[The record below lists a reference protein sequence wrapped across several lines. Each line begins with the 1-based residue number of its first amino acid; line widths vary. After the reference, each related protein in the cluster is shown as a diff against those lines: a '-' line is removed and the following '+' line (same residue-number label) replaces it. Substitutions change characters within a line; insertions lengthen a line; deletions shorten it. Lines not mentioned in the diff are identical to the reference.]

1 MRETGR
7 TMPLHP
13 WPLEHH
19 IMMVHK
25 DNDGDNDNYFDNDNH
40 GDNDN
45 VNNNIANS
53 ENDTDDN
60 MLGGATAFLVP

>member
-1 MRETGR
+1 MNND
-7 TMPLHP
+7 
-13 WPLEHH
+13 
-19 IMMVHK
+19 I
-25 DNDGDNDNYFDNDNH
+25 DDGDNDNYFDNDNH

-53 ENDTDDN
+53 ENDPDDN

>member
-1 MRETGR
+1 MMICWM
-7 TMPLHP
+7 MPLHP
-13 WPLEHH
+13 WPLENH

-40 GDNDN
+40 GDNDD